1 MQRLSLRRQEKT
13 SLGKPNVFTAS
24 SLSEEVPSSLDEAWV
39 LEVVQGQVGK
49 GVQMQ
54 GPSEGSE
61 FTQNREQR

>member
-24 SLSEEVPSSLDEAWV
+24 SLSQEVPSSLDEAWV
-39 LEVVQGQVGK
+39 LEVVQGRVGK
-49 GVQMQ
+49 DVQMQ
-54 GPSEGSE
+54 GPAEGSE